1 MSGWIVI
8 KLTEDLIAMRLI
20 ERKSLEIER
29 IAMRM
34 LTSSTQSLF
43 LRSPQ

>member
-1 MSGWIVI
+1 MSGRIVV
-8 KLTEDLIAMRLI
+8 KLTEDLIAVRLI

-34 LTSSTQSLF
+34 LTPTTQGLF
-43 LRSPQ
+43 LRHPQ